1 MTYRIKVTK
10 KQSGAEYVQIVQTL
24 YDPQTKKARHR
35 SVESYGNLQ
44 TRLAQDPDFLEKLKA
59 HVEQLNQYQESDEE
73 RKLERLVADLRHV
86 QSDADNRL
94 QPTANYG
101 LAFYRALW
109 EKLGLHTWFDRAK
122 RNSRG
127 TITYDLDLYTFFLV
141 SHRILFPASKKKT
154 FEMRNQS
161 LFDFSD
167 IKLDHLYDVL
177 GVLAAKKDT
186 IIRTVNKAISEIY
199 ERVECIAFYDVT
211 TFYFESFDSDELR
224 ARGMSKE
231 NKTNEVQV
239 VLGLLTDGEGIPLTY
254 EIFRGNTAEM
264 KTLIDVVN
272 DYRTKANLSKVTVVA
287 DRGLNSNQN
296 LADLRELGFEY
307 IVAQSIN
314 RLKTRDRDFALSQEN
329 WEKVYTTRE
338 GEDVFKVKTFDI
350 ENAAGTTDRVIV
362 TWSKKREMHDLAVL
376 EERAGKALQ
385 LLKQGDAAVTASI
398 KHGVRQFLTGKRGS
412 RLEFSFNSELY
423 EKRRKFAGFYA
434 VVTSKVNESSEEIYK
449 QLRML
454 WHIEECFRVMKSGLD
469 TSPVFVWSPEH
480 IRGHFLVCYL
490 ALVLERLS
498 YKLVRKTGLDISG
511 EEVIDTLRAARLAIV
526 QDTRHDTSLLI
537 RLGISR
543 DEQENEQLRNQID
556 QLFQAVD
563 LPALNSIESTASI
576 KRKLRVKLPITLE

>member
-1 MTYRIKVTK
+1 MTYRIKITK
-10 KQSGAEYVQIVQTL
+10 KQPGVEYVQIVQTL
-24 YDPQTKKARHR
+24 YDPQTKKARHL

-44 TRLAQDPDFLEKLKA
+44 ARLAQDSEFLEKLKA
-59 HVEQLNQYQESDEE
+59 HVEQLNQYQETEEE
-73 RKLERLVADLRHV
+73 RKLERLVSDLRYA
-86 QSDADNRL
+86 QSDVDCRL

-127 TITYDLDLYTFFLV
+127 AITYDLDLYTFFLV

-161 LFDFSD
+161 LFDFSE
-167 IKLDHLYDVL
+167 IKLEHLYDVL
-177 GVLAAKKDT
+177 GVLASKKET
-186 IIRTVNKAISEIY
+186 IIRTVNKAISDIY

-264 KTLIDVVN
+264 KTLIEVVN
-272 DYRTKANLSKVTVVA
+272 DYREKANLSKVTVVA
-287 DRGLNSNQN
+287 DRGLNSIQN
-296 LADLRELGFEY
+296 LSELRDLGFEY

-314 RLKTRDRDFALSQEN
+314 LLKAKDRDFALSQEN
-329 WEKVYTTRE
+329 WDQVYTTHE
-338 GEDVFKVKTFDI
+338 GEDTFKIKTFEI
-350 ENAAGTTDRVIV
+350 QNSQGTMDKVIV
-362 TWSKKREMHDLAVL
+362 TWSKKREMHDLTVL

-385 LLKQGDAAVTASI
+385 LLKQGNAAVTASI

-412 RLEFSFNSELY
+412 KLEFSFNTGLY
-423 EKRRKFAGFYA
+423 DKRRKFAGFYA
-434 VVTSKVNESSEEIYK
+434 VVTSKVNDSAEDIYK

-454 WHIEECFRVMKSGLD
+454 WHIEECFRVMKSSLD
-469 TSPVFVWSPEH
+469 SRPIFVWTPEH

-498 YKLVRKTGLDISG
+498 YKFVKKTGLGVSS
-511 EEVIDTLRAARLAIV
+511 EEVITTLSNARLAV
-526 QDTRHDTSLLI
+526 VRDTRHDTSLLI

-543 DEQENEQLRNQID
+543 DETENEELRQKID
-556 QLFQAVD
+556 QLFEAVD
-563 LPALNSIESTASI
+563 LPALNSIESASSI
-576 KRKLRVKLPITLE
+576 KRKMKVKLPITLE

>member
-1 MTYRIKVTK
+1 MTYRIKITK
-10 KQSGAEYVQIVQTL
+10 KQPGVEYVQIVQTL
-24 YDPQTKKARHR
+24 YDPQTKKARHL

-44 TRLAQDPDFLEKLKA
+44 ARLAQDSEFLEKLKA
-59 HVEQLNQYQESDEE
+59 HVEQLNQYQETEEE
-73 RKLERLVADLRHV
+73 RKLERLVSDLRYA
-86 QSDADNRL
+86 QSDVDCRL

-127 TITYDLDLYTFFLV
+127 AIVYDLDLYTFFLV

-161 LFDFSD
+161 LFDFSE
-167 IKLDHLYDVL
+167 IKLEHLYDVL
-177 GVLAAKKDT
+177 GVLASKKET
-186 IIRTVNKAISEIY
+186 IIRTVNKAISDIY

-264 KTLIDVVN
+264 KTLIEVVN
-272 DYRTKANLSKVTVVA
+272 DYREKANLSKVTVVA
-287 DRGLNSNQN
+287 DRGLNSIQN
-296 LADLRELGFEY
+296 LSELRDLGFEY

-314 RLKTRDRDFALSQEN
+314 RLKAKDRDFALSQEN
-329 WEKVYTTRE
+329 WDQIYTTHE
-338 GEDVFKVKTFDI
+338 GEDTFKIKTFEI
-350 ENAAGTTDRVIV
+350 QNSQGTMDKVIV
-362 TWSKKREMHDLAVL
+362 TWSKKREMHDLTVL

-385 LLKQGDAAVTASI
+385 LLKQGNAAVTASI

-412 RLEFSFNSELY
+412 KLEFSFNTGLY
-423 EKRRKFAGFYA
+423 DKRRKFAGFYA
-434 VVTSKVNESSEEIYK
+434 VVTSKVNDSAEEIYK

-454 WHIEECFRVMKSGLD
+454 WHIEECFRVMKSSLD
-469 TSPVFVWSPEH
+469 SRPIFVWTPEH

-498 YKLVRKTGLDISG
+498 YKFVKKTGLGVSS
-511 EEVIDTLRAARLAIV
+511 EEVITTLSNARLAV
-526 QDTRHDTSLLI
+526 VRDTRHDTSLLI

-543 DEQENEQLRNQID
+543 DETENEELRQKID
-556 QLFQAVD
+556 QLFEAVD
-563 LPALNSIESTASI
+563 LPALNSIESASSI
-576 KRKLRVKLPITLE
+576 KRKMKVKLPITLE